1 MAKDAS
7 EFEQIPDV
15 QDARRLYEIAREQA
29 YGSPSVRQRYA
40 QTGHPPPAD
49 AAFLQVMATALQV
62 RQLCRLNVL
71 LETLIQRESKP
82 HE

>member
-7 EFEQIPDV
+7 DFEQIPDV
-15 QDARRLYEIAREQA
+15 QEAHHVYELAQERLY
-29 YGSPSVRQRYA
+29 GGLGPQRRA
-40 QTGHPPPAD
+40 GPPPPPNPEY
-49 AAFLQVMATALQV
+49 LQVMATALQV